1 MTKRKTRN
9 IDLLNGPI
17 FTSLT
22 SLAMPIMATAL
33 VQMAYN
39 LTDMAWIGRVGS
51 EAVTAV
57 GTAGMYTWLSQGV
70 VMFARMGGQVK
81 VAHSLGEGDQ
91 KEAARYAGGALQL
104 GMMLAI
110 CYAVISVIFA
120 EPLIGFFGLENQHT
134 TGEAVLYMRITC
146 GFIIFMYLNVI
157 FTGILTAAGDSKTS
171 FQANVVGLIAN
182 IILDPLLIF
191 GVGPFPAM
199 GAAGAAIATVTAQA
213 MVTLV
218 FLIVIRKDKVIF
230 DKVKI
235 LSKTPARY
243 FKTMA
248 KIGFPAAVQE
258 LIYCLISMGMTKLV
272 VRWGDT
278 GVAVQRVGSQ
288 IESISWMTAE
298 GFGAAVNSFIGQN
311 YGAQR
316 YDRVKTGYLTAIKTM
331 TAWGAFCTALLVL
344 LPGPIF
350 RLFITEPDVVPL
362 GIDYLRIIGCSQLFM
377 CIELCTVGAFCGL
390 GKTLPSSVLSIIF
403 TSARLPI
410 AMLLSSTALGIN
422 GVWWAFAVT
431 SVIKGVVFFVGFLAV
446 LRRMEKRRV

>member
-1 MTKRKTRN
+1 MKKTRN

-22 SLAMPIMATAL
+22 SLAMPIMATTL

-81 VAHSLGEGDQ
+81 VAHSLGEGN
-91 KEAARYAGGALQL
+91 KEEAARYASGALQL
-104 GMMLAI
+104 GIFLAV
-110 CYAVISVIFA
+110 CYAVTAVLFA
-120 EPLIGFFGLENQHT
+120 SPLIGFFGLENQNT
-134 TGEAVLYMRITC
+134 AQDAAQYMRITC
-146 GFIIFMYLNVI
+146 GFILFMYLNVI
-157 FTGILTAAGDSKTS
+157 FTAILTAAGDSKTS
-171 FQANVVGLIAN
+171 FQANVIGLIAN

-191 GVGPFPAM
+191 GFGPFPAL

-213 MVTLV
+213 IVTLV
-218 FLIVIRKDKVIF
+218 FLIVIRKDQVIF
-230 DKVKI
+230 DQVDI
-235 LSKTPARY
+235 RSKTPVKY

-248 KIGFPAAVQE
+248 KIGFPAAMQE

-278 GVAVQRVGSQ
+278 GVAVQRVGGQ

-316 YDRVKTGYLTAIKTM
+316 YDRVKKGYLTSVKTM
-331 TAWGAFCTALLVL
+331 IGWGAFCTTLLILV
-344 LPGPIF
+344 PGPIF
-350 RLFITEPDVVPL
+350 RLFIHEPDVVPL

-390 GKTLPSSVLSIIF
+390 GKTLPSSVLSIAF

-410 AMLLSSTALGIN
+410 AMLLSATELGIN
-422 GVWWAFAVT
+422 GIWWAFAVT
-431 SVIKGVVFFVGFLAV
+431 SIIKGVIFFAGFLAV
-446 LRRMEKRRV
+446 LRRMEKTQVRQ

>member
-134 TGEAVLYMRITC
+134 TEEAVLYMRITC
-146 GFIIFMYLNVI
+146 GFIIFMYQNVI

-213 MVTLV
+213 IVTLV

>member
-1 MTKRKTRN
+1 MTKTKTRN

-22 SLAMPIMATAL
+22 GLAMPIMATAL

-91 KEAARYAGGALQL
+91 KEAARYAKGALQL
-104 GMMLAI
+104 GMILAI

-134 TGEAVLYMRITC
+134 AREAVLYMRITC

-199 GAAGAAIATVTAQA
+199 GASGAAIATVIAQA
-213 MVTLV
+213 IVTLV

-235 LSKTPARY
+235 LSRTPARY

-316 YDRVKTGYLTAIKTM
+316 YDRVKKGYLTAIKTM

-344 LPGPIF
+344 FPGPIF
-350 RLFITEPDVVPL
+350 RLFITEADVVPL

-431 SVIKGVVFFVGFLAV
+431 SVIKGAVFFVGFLAV
-446 LRRMEKRRV
+446 LRRMEKRQV

>member
-1 MTKRKTRN
+1 
-9 IDLLNGPI
+9 
-17 FTSLT
+17 
-22 SLAMPIMATAL
+22 
-33 VQMAYN
+33 
-39 LTDMAWIGRVGS
+39 
-51 EAVTAV
+51 
-57 GTAGMYTWLSQGV
+57 
-70 VMFARMGGQVK
+70 
-81 VAHSLGEGDQ
+81 
-91 KEAARYAGGALQL
+91 
-104 GMMLAI
+104 
-110 CYAVISVIFA
+110 
-120 EPLIGFFGLENQHT
+120 
-134 TGEAVLYMRITC
+134 
-146 GFIIFMYLNVI
+146 MYLNVI

-258 LIYCLISMGMTKLV
+258 LIYRLISMGMTKLV

-403 TSARLPI
+403 TSADFLLPCCF
-410 AMLLSSTALGIN
+410 LLLHWESTVCGGHLQSP
-422 GVWWAFAVT
+422 V
-431 SVIKGVVFFVGFLAV
+431 
-446 LRRMEKRRV
+446 